1 MVSKMVVETIQAR
14 IQFINMPI
22 IIINNSGQQKSI
34 LWAEN
39 LLELWWVLYESKWVF
54 YVKEGYNQ
62 YKKMVYEARNRYRI

>member
-1 MVSKMVVETIQAR
+1 MVSKMVVKTIQVR
-14 IQFINMPI
+14 IQFINITI

-62 YKKMVYEARNRYRI
+62 YKKMVYKWSS

>member
-1 MVSKMVVETIQAR
+1 MVSKMVVKTIQAR
-14 IQFINMPI
+14 IQFINITI

-39 LLELWWVLYESKWVF
+39 LQELWWVSYESKWVF

-62 YKKMVYEARNRYRI
+62 YKKMVYK

>member
-22 IIINNSGQQKSI
+22 IIINNSGQQRSI
-34 LWAEN
+34 LRAEK

-62 YKKMVYEARNRYRI
+62 YKKMVYK